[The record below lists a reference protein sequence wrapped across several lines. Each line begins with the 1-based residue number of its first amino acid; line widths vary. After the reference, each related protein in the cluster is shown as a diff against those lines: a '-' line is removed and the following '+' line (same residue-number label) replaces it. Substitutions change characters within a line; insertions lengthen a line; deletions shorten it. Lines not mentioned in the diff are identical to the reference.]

1 MIPRSDTTL
10 GKHQYQMGRTAIFP
24 GTFNPF
30 TIGHRSILERG
41 LEIFDR
47 IVIAVGR
54 NINKPEEE
62 TEKRLRQIRQSI
74 GDDPRVEVISYTGLT
89 ASLAKS
95 TGACAILRGVR
106 NITDF
111 EYERNL
117 ADVNKNI
124 LGVETVFLLALP
136 HYAYISSSMVREL
149 EENGHD
155 ISPLLG

>member
-1 MIPRSDTTL
+1 
-10 GKHQYQMGRTAIFP
+10 MGRTAIFP

-54 NINKPEEE
+54 NINKPEED
-62 TEKRLRQIRQSI
+62 TEKRIRQIRNSV

-89 ASLAKS
+89 ASLAQS
-95 TGACAILRGVR
+95 VGACAILRGVR
-106 NITDF
+106 NIADF